1 MGTKVS
7 ASVSTEDIRRAYY
20 ETAGYSLW
28 ITEFEIDP
36 LQLIVCDD
44 STGKYYRVGVNLDGD
59 GFTFDDAVEVA
70 VQYADVPAGAKVA
83 ARAALTWAS
92 RDVSRQGMPTA
103 APASPAPKVTPA
115 QAAQRIHNAP
125 VAGQANGPTNKEG
138 PAMDPAKIREALGLT
153 AEAPDTE
160 VQAAL
165 AAAGLAPA
173 TAPGDPAPP
182 TPSGDATA
190 DPALPPVVPQ
200 PVNASSGDAIL
211 LDPVQYN
218 ALRVSAARGEEAW
231 RKMREA
237 ECGAVLDAAIKAGK
251 FPPAR
256 REHYERLWASDPDGT
271 KDMVEKLAA
280 NVIPVMTSGYPG
292 VGDET
297 EQEMAYAAMYP
308 DAVKVGGGRG

>member
-44 STGKYYRVGVNLDGD
+44 ATGKHYRVGVNLSGD
-59 GFTFDDAVEVA
+59 SFTFDDAVEVA
-70 VQYADVPAGAKVA
+70 VQYADVPTGAKAA

-92 RDVSRQGMPTA
+92 RDVSRTGM
-103 APASPAPKVTPA
+103 PAPKVTPA
-115 QAAQRIHNAP
+115 QAAQRIHQAP
-125 VAGQANGPTNKEG
+125 VAGQANGPHKKEG

-153 AEAPDTE
+153 AEAPDDD
-160 VQAAL
+160 VVAAL

-173 TAPGDPAPP
+173 AAPTDTPPAPAGNAP
-182 TPSGDATA
+182 AEDMLPPVQPVAASGDA
-190 DPALPPVVPQ
+190 V
-200 PVNASSGDAIL
+200 L

-256 REHYERLWASDPDGT
+256 RDHYEKLWAADPDGT

-297 EQEMAYAAMYP
+297 EQDMAYAAMYP
-308 DAVKVGGGRG
+308 TAERAGR